1 MGRRAD
7 KPEGMKR
14 ALATGLAVLLIA
26 LPSTVFGW
34 GSTGHRFIGEVA
46 MRALPAELPAFLRA
60 PQAAIDVGEYSRE
73 PDRSKGAG
81 RVHDAD
87 RDPGH
92 FLDLNDDGTVLGG
105 PALAALPA
113 TRAEF
118 DAGVR
123 KAGADSWKSGYLP
136 YSIIDR
142 WEQLA
147 RSMAYWRVLAAAEA
161 NPAWSAHKAFFAAD
175 RRRREAQILV
185 TIGELSHFVGDGS
198 QPLHVT
204 VHFNGWGDFPN
215 PGGYTTAKIHA
226 PFESDL
232 VQASVTEASVV
243 ANMLPPKDC
252 HCTLQKEVG
261 DYLAATGALV
271 VPLYQLEKAGGLAS
285 GDPRGPAFAAQ
296 RIAVGASELRDLIVE
311 AWQVSATQTLGYK
324 PNAVS
329 VADVV
334 AGKAD
339 PYAMLY
345 GID

>member
-1 MGRRAD
+1 
-7 KPEGMKR
+7 MKR
-14 ALATGLAVLLIA
+14 LAPLVLAAALASVIPNSVLA
-26 LPSTVFGW
+26 W

-46 MRALPAELPAFLRA
+46 IRALPAETPAFLRT

-81 RVHDAD
+81 RTHDSD

-92 FLDLNDDGTVLGG
+92 FLDLSDDGTVLGG
-105 PALAALPA
+105 PTLATLPT

-118 DAGVR
+118 DAAVR

-136 YSIIDR
+136 YSIVDR

-147 RSMAYWRVLAAAEA
+147 RDLAYWRVLSAAEA
-161 NPAWSAHKAFFAAD
+161 NPAWKAHKAFFTAD
-175 RRRREAQILV
+175 RRRREGQILV
-185 TIGELSHFVGDGS
+185 TLGELSHFVGDGS

-215 PGGYTTAKIHA
+215 PNGYTTAKIHG

-232 VQASVTEASVV
+232 VQASVTSAGV
-243 ANMLPPKDC
+243 AAKMLPPKSC
-252 HCTLQKEVG
+252 NCAIAKRVG
-261 DYLAATGALV
+261 DYLAATAALV
-271 VPLYQLEKAGGLAS
+271 VPLYELEKAGGLKP
-285 GDPRGPAFAAQ
+285 GDPRGPAFATQ
-296 RIAVGASELRDLIVE
+296 QIAVGASELRDLIVE
-311 AWQVSATQTLGYK
+311 AWHVSANETVGYK
-324 PNAVS
+324 PVA

-334 AGKAD
+334 AGKVD
-339 PYAMLY
+339 PYPALY